1 MKKYPSILL
10 LLILFTIISCDIE
23 NIINDLQDGKITA
36 KEKLEEVMNK
46 AKSDFAQDAVVASI
60 YGREVS
66 TSGEIDL
73 LNTDSFNAFVY
84 VVQSNSLQANEFYIP
99 VFGSEPI
106 KSPVNFETMLSFIK
120 DSSAKDIMGTVLG
133 TLAGVA
139 IDPSANYS
147 DSPEVLNLL
156 LPRNDVKTF
165 RTANQNSKI
174 DMFLFPGKSIDSTS
188 IINSADWIINFYGD
202 TSSLVLWLHP
212 GNSSGTID
220 LLSD

>member
-1 MKKYPSILL
+1 MKKYHSIIIP
-10 LLILFTIISCDIE
+10 LIVFTIISCDIE
-23 NIINDLQDGKITA
+23 NIIDDLQDGKITA
-36 KEKLEEVMNK
+36 KEKLVEVMNK
-46 AKSDFAQDAVVASI
+46 AKSDFAQDALLASI

-84 VVQSNSLQANEFYIP
+84 VVQSNSLQTNGFYIP

-120 DSSAKDIMGTVLG
+120 NSSAKDIMETVFS
-133 TLAGVA
+133 TLAGAA

-156 LPRNDVKTF
+156 LPRNDVSSF
-165 RTANQNSKI
+165 RTLNLNSKI
-174 DMFLFPGKSIDSTS
+174 DMFLIPGKSIDSTAVV
-188 IINSADWIINFYGD
+188 NSADWIVNFYSNN
-202 TSSLVLWLHP
+202 SSLVLWI
-212 GNSSGTID
+212 NSESGEIKN
-220 LLSD
+220 LSDL

>member
-1 MKKYPSILL
+1 MKKYHSIIILL
-10 LLILFTIISCDIE
+10 IVFTIISCDIE
-23 NIINDLQDGKITA
+23 NIIDDLQDGKITA
-36 KEKLEEVMNK
+36 KEKLVEVMNK
-46 AKSDFAQDAVVASI
+46 AKSDFAQDALLASI

-84 VVQSNSLQANEFYIP
+84 VVQSNSLQTNGFYIP

-120 DSSAKDIMGTVLG
+120 NSSAKDIMETVFN
-133 TLAGVA
+133 TLAGAA

-156 LPRNDVKTF
+156 LPRNDVSSF
-165 RTANQNSKI
+165 RTLNLNSKI
-174 DMFLFPGKSIDSTS
+174 DMFLIPGKSIDSTAVV
-188 IINSADWIINFYGD
+188 NSADWIVNFYSNN
-202 TSSLVLWLHP
+202 SSLVLWI
-212 GNSSGTID
+212 NSESGEIKN
-220 LLSD
+220 LSDL